1 MQLNRFT
8 TFALSC
14 ALFVPSLT
22 VFSSTTLANAIP
34 NNLIAQQVNV
44 LASNNFVTVDQ
55 DHQTTGTVRLIR
67 RQGKRYLE
75 FDSRFTTAT
84 GPDVQIILYR
94 GQQVPVNISE
104 ENYITLAPL
113 KSFTGAQRYEIPDHL
128 NLNDLKSVGIWC
140 RKFNVTF
147 AYASL

>member
-1 MQLNRFT
+1 MKLRRFAT
-8 TFALSC
+8 LALSYS
-14 ALFVPSLT
+14 LLVPSFTFFPLT
-22 VFSSTTLANAIP
+22 TSANPIP
-34 NNLIAQQVNV
+34 NNLIAQQVTV
-44 LASNNFVTVDQ
+44 LATNTFITVDQ

-67 RQGKRYLE
+67 SNGKRYLE

-94 GQQVPVNISE
+94 GQEVPVTISK

-113 KSFTGAQRYEIPDHL
+113 KSFNGTQSYEVPDNL
-128 NLNDLKSVGIWC
+128 NLNDLESVGIWC

-147 AYASL
+147 AYAIL